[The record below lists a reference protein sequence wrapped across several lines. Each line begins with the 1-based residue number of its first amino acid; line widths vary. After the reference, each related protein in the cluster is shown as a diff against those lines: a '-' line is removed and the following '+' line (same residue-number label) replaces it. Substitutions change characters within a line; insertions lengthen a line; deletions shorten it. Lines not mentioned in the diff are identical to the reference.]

1 MSGKKYTRAQKN
13 WFNSVHKIVL
23 INIKEAYENKK
34 KEKTV
39 DRQLF
44 SDLKYDYRIAYNIYG
59 TSDYY
64 GAIVLLEK
72 VCKGGAWG
80 EKKNLEKETVEQ
92 EDYLNRDYRVH
103 LTTARC
109 CVQLFLLTRSHYH
122 LDQAYY
128 HFTNS
133 IETMSVGLA
142 TMFTLPAVL
151 LEFGR
156 MLEHYGAF
164 QAALELYTKIIT
176 NFPNFRGY
184 FDAMYRSTVVG
195 RHIIEYMTDPLIKD
209 ETLNKCI
216 DILTFLLE
224 ALPSS
229 IEDVSNHIN
238 NLFNEYSF
246 LYFNIFFKYRFM
258 L

>member
-1 MSGKKYTRAQKN
+1 MSGKNHTRAQKH
-13 WFNSVHKIVL
+13 WYTSVHKIIL
-23 INIKEAYENKK
+23 INIKAANEVKK
-34 KEKTV
+34 KEKTE
-39 DRQLF
+39 DKQLF
-44 SDLKYDYRIAYNIYG
+44 YNLKYDYRIAYNTYG
-59 TSDYY
+59 TSDYFA
-64 GAIVLLEK
+64 AIVLLEK
-72 VCKGGAWG
+72 VCKGGDWG
-80 EKKNLEKETVEQ
+80 LKKNLEKETPQQ
-92 EDYLNRDYRVH
+92 EDYLNKDYRVH

-122 LDQAYY
+122 LEQAYY

-133 IETMSVGLA
+133 IETMTVGLA

-164 QAALELYTKIIT
+164 TAALELYTKIIT

-184 FDAMYRSTVVG
+184 FDAMYRSAVVG
-195 RHIIEYMTDPLIKD
+195 RHIIQYMTDPLIKD

-229 IEDVSNHIN
+229 IEDVSNHYLLLLCIY
-238 NLFNEYSF
+238 YS
-246 LYFNIFFKYRFM
+246 
-258 L
+258 